1 MNIMILSASARPDNQ
16 GNQVADWVA
25 REVAKREGV
34 SIDRVDAATLDL
46 PFYNE
51 AGSPMSLKAYANPKG
66 TEWAA
71 RVGKADA
78 IIFVTAEYN
87 HGYTAL
93 MKNTI
98 DWVGKEWADK
108 PVAFVSYGAD
118 AGGARAVE
126 QLRQV
131 ALQLSMLPVT
141 DPVRTVTFPQVYFGA
156 FEENGD
162 AKDPSKLENLTVHV
176 DKLIDL
182 HERLHANK

>member
-1 MNIMILSASARPDNQ
+1 MNILVLSASARPNNQ
-16 GNQVADWVA
+16 GNLGADWVA
-25 REVAKREGV
+25 REVAKRENIAV
-34 SIDRVDAATLDL
+34 DRVDATTLEL
-46 PFYNE
+46 PFFDE
-51 AGSPMSLKAYANPKG
+51 ASSPMGLKEYANPKG

-71 RVGKADA
+71 RVAKADA
-78 IIFVTAEYN
+78 VIFVAGEYN

-98 DWVGKEWADK
+98 DWVGPEWHEK

-131 ALQLSMLPVT
+131 ALQLNMLPVT
-141 DPVRTVTFPQVYFGA
+141 DPAKTVIFPQVYFGA

-162 AKDPSKLENLTVHV
+162 AKDASKLDNLNVHI
-176 DKLIDL
+176 DKLVSL
-182 HERLHANK
+182 YERLHASA

>member
-1 MNIMILSASARPDNQ
+1 MNIMVLSASARPHNQ
-16 GNQVADWVA
+16 GKIVADWVTRVVA
-25 REVAKREGV
+25 QREDVHV
-34 SIDRVDAATLDL
+34 DQVDAATLDL

-51 AGSPMSLKAYANPKG
+51 ASSPMGLAEYANPKG

-71 RVGKADA
+71 RVAKADA
-78 IIFVTAEYN
+78 VIFVAGEYN

-98 DWVGKEWADK
+98 DWVGKEWALK

-131 ALQLSMLPVT
+131 VLQLNMLPVT
-141 DPVRTVTFPQVYFGA
+141 DPAKTVTFPQVYLGA
-156 FEENGD
+156 FDDNGN
-162 AKDPSKLENLTVHV
+162 AKDASKLENLNIHV
-176 DKLIDL
+176 DRLLDL
-182 HERLHANK
+182 YKRLNTGV